1 MRNVKLSQ
9 LKSMCR
15 LYADERPGGA
25 DAFVDD
31 DELRDLINGE
41 IANEYDLIIHAGG
54 HERYETVD
62 TSLTTTANTA
72 TVTLPATFYELL
84 SLHINWGTR
93 QLEPVDA
100 LDSVDDRRD
109 ISNHGVW
116 VRDGWKAYRLRRVL
130 VGADFRQVV
139 EFFPTPT
146 TTTALDVRYIPTA
159 PILLAE
165 DDTFDGVNGWER
177 MVEYKVA
184 AEMLVI
190 AGKPPGPMLQLYQA
204 ERERIEI
211 LAHQMTASAPERI
224 RDVRYSNRR
233 AGWRRLGPVP
243 AGST

>member
-15 LYADERPGGA
+15 LYADERPGG
-25 DAFVDD
+25 DESFIDE

-41 IANEYDLIIHAGG
+41 IANEYDLLVHAGG

-72 TVTLPATFYELL
+72 TVEFPDDLYELL
-84 SLHINWGTR
+84 SLHLNWGAR
-93 QLEPVDA
+93 QLEHVEA
-100 LDSVDDRRD
+100 LDSIDDRRD
-109 ISNHGVW
+109 IHNHGVW
-116 VRDGWKAYRLRRVL
+116 ARDGWKAYRIRFAST
-130 VGADFRQVV
+130 GPKC

-146 TTTALDVRYIPTA
+146 TTTALDLRYIPTA

-177 MVEYKVA
+177 MIEYKVA

-190 AGKPPGPMLQLYQA
+190 AGKAPGAMLQLYQA
-204 ERERIEI
+204 ERERIEL

-224 RDVRYSNRR
+224 RDVRYANRHGGR
-233 AGWRRLGPVP
+233 RRLGPVP
-243 AGST
+243 VGST